1 MKIIKYF
8 FEAILIYIL
17 FLLFR
22 IVGIN
27 YARKI
32 SSFLLNR
39 LGFLFKKKKT
49 VENNILKVFKNPST
63 KEIENIIE
71 LMWKNY
77 GFVFAEYIYLNKF
90 RLDKFSDNHIKISG
104 ENILDEILKKNKP
117 VIFVSGHFANY
128 ELMAMELEKR
138 GIDLAAIYRPLNN
151 IFLNPF
157 MVSLRKKYICKN
169 QIKKG
174 LGGTREIVNFVK
186 QNNSIALMV
195 DQRVGESERYPFFN
209 IPAHTTTIP
218 AQLAL
223 KFNLNIVPIYL
234 ERRQDNTFF
243 MEVSQPIEVNKTKN
257 LDEDKKKITIQINK
271 VIEKMLLKNPTQWIW
286 THNRWK

>member
-157 MVSLRKKYICKN
+157 MVYLRKKYICKN

>member
-1 MKIIKYF
+1 
-8 FEAILIYIL
+8 
-17 FLLFR
+17 
-22 IVGIN
+22 
-27 YARKI
+27 
-32 SSFLLNR
+32 
-39 LGFLFKKKKT
+39 
-49 VENNILKVFKNPST
+49 
-63 KEIENIIE
+63 
-71 LMWKNY
+71 MWKNY

-157 MVSLRKKYICKN
+157 MVYLRKKYICKN

-195 DQRVGESERYPFFN
+195 DQRVGESERYPFFGV
-209 IPAHTTTIP
+209 PAHTTTIP

-223 KFNLNIVPIYL
+223 KYGLEIIPIYL
-234 ERRQDNTFF
+234 ERMENNFF
-243 MEVSQPIEVNKTKN
+243 KMEIQQPIKYIKTQN
-257 LDEDKKKITIQINK
+257 SDEDKKNITIEINK
-271 VIEKMLLKNPTQWIW
+271 IIEKMILRNPGQWIW
-286 THNRWK
+286 THSRWK

>member
-8 FEAILIYIL
+8 FEAILIYIF

-157 MVSLRKKYICKN
+157 MVYLR
-169 QIKKG
+169 
-174 LGGTREIVNFVK
+174 
-186 QNNSIALMV
+186 
-195 DQRVGESERYPFFN
+195 
-209 IPAHTTTIP
+209 
-218 AQLAL
+218 
-223 KFNLNIVPIYL
+223 
-234 ERRQDNTFF
+234 
-243 MEVSQPIEVNKTKN
+243 
-257 LDEDKKKITIQINK
+257 
-271 VIEKMLLKNPTQWIW
+271 
-286 THNRWK
+286 